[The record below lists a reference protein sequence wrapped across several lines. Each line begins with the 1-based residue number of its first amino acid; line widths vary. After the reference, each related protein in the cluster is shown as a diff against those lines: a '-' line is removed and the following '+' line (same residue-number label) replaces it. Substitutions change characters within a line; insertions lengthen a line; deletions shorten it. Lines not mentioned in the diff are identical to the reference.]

1 MDEFM
6 EGWDWQFQYDAKTQY
21 LTFNPVRDEYAVVQP
36 ITKNGELMMNL
47 YQKKS
52 IPRRL
57 KKLIPI
63 ELLQVSDAFY
73 FTQY

>member
-1 MDEFM
+1 
-6 EGWDWQFQYDAKTQY
+6 
-21 LTFNPVRDEYAVVQP
+21 
-36 ITKNGELMMNL
+36 MMNL